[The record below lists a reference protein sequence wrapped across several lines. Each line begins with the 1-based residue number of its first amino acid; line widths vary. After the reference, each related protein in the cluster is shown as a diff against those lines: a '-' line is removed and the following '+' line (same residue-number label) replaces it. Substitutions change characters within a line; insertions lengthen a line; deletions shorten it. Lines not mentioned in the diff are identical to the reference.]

1 MAARLVKGM
10 SKTEHATAVSRV
22 IRDRM
27 RMDISSLLKPR
38 ESGLKIVTRFDPLTR
53 PIFCTKANERVYITA
68 KGCEIGFG
76 GTSEL

>member
-27 RMDISSLLKPR
+27 RMDISSLLLPR
-38 ESGLKIVTRFDPLTR
+38 ESGLKR
-53 PIFCTKANERVYITA
+53 
-68 KGCEIGFG
+68 
-76 GTSEL
+76 